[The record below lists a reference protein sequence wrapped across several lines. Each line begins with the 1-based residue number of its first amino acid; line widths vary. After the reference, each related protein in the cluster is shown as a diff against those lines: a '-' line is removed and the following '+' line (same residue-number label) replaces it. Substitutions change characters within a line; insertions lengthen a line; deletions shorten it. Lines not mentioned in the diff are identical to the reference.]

1 LFQSE
6 YAEQLGFSL
15 REGQEVRFSGAGGD
29 IHSGF
34 GHPVTI
40 TVLGYSVDS
49 MVYFTDHQGFSR
61 NVLGREGWL
70 HPFKFGLVHYDRKL
84 YVSRYGD

>member
-1 LFQSE
+1 
-6 YAEQLGFSL
+6 
-15 REGQEVRFSGAGGD
+15 
-29 IHSGF
+29 
-34 GHPVTI
+34 
-40 TVLGYSVDS
+40 